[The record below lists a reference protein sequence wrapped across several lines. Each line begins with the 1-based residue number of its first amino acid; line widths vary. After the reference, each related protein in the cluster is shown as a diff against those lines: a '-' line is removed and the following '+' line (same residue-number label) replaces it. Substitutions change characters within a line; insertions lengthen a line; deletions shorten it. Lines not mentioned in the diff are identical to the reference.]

1 MPNTNTA
8 NYELEHQVTVLKA
21 IETRIAQDG
30 VHTAKPHADRARQ
43 FMPFA
48 ALKGYE
54 ELVAEAEIIP
64 DHVAENPDDFI
75 C

>member
-1 MPNTNTA
+1 MPRA
-8 NYELEHQVTVLKA
+8 NNDELEHQVAVLQA
-21 IETRIAQDG
+21 IEARIAADG
-30 VHTAKPHADRARQ
+30 VHVARPHDDRARQ

-54 ELVAEAEIIP
+54 ELVAQREEVPEHIP
-64 DHVAENPDDFI
+64 ENPDDFI

>member
-1 MPNTNTA
+1 MHEKQNF
-8 NYELEHQVTVLKA
+8 ELQHQVAVLKA

-30 VHTAKPHADRARQ
+30 VYTAKPHADRARQ

-54 ELVAEAEIIP
+54 ELVAKAEEEP
-64 DHVAENPDDFI
+64 EYVPENPDEF
-75 C
+75 CC

>member
-1 MPNTNTA
+1 MHEEE
-8 NYELEHQVTVLKA
+8 NYELLHQVSVLKA
-21 IETRIAQDG
+21 IEARIAADG
-30 VHTAKPHADRARQ
+30 VHVAQPHADRARQ

-54 ELVAEAEIIP
+54 DLVADVEAVPE
-64 DHVAENPDDFI
+64 HVEENPDDFI